1 MLVAKGYQT
10 YPPLQ
15 AFPNTTITVQKVFL
29 FIVQRLKENPL
40 AVITVEMIASALG
53 VCAKTVSNATNELQK
68 KHGLLTKSRRK
79 GFWNDVNR
87 YVITKQGRQLIP
99 ALINSYKVFC
109 GIFKR
114 PLLSFGLLLSLS
126 PSSFPLYKEDIYIY
140 PPLKRELLTHA
151 RVKRVEMSTPIDAK
165 EMLATQDLLSL
176 SKWGMIRLSAY
187 PRQAIEHAYLAF
199 RNSKSKK
206 DDPFRWFC
214 SLCDEWC
221 RKQNAEPNLPF
232 MRRLAVEH
240 SMPMNPEWLIPRPVL
255 AIPAKNKHVANER
268 RTAMSEEEGFI
279 HRIHALDKLGQMS
292 ELNEFAR
299 IIQTNLSKQVEP
311 FLDKPVEA
319 PIKKV
324 VTELKDQIVC
334 AQIANDEVVWGNLK
348 YSPIDGDELYEE
360 VYT

>member
-1 MLVAKGYQT
+1 MFVAKGYQT
-10 YPPLQ
+10 YPSLQ

-29 FIVQRLKENPL
+29 FIAQRLKENPL
-40 AVITVEMIASALG
+40 AVISVEMIASQLK

-68 KHGLLTKSRRK
+68 KHGLISKSRRK

-87 YVITKQGRQLIP
+87 YVITRKGRQLIP

-126 PSSFPLYKEDIYIY
+126 ASSFPLYKEDIYIY
-140 PPLKRELLTHA
+140 PTLKRESLTHA
-151 RVKRVEMSTPIDAK
+151 HVKRVAMSTPIDAK
-165 EMLATQDLLSL
+165 EMLAAQDLLSL

-221 RKQNAEPNLPF
+221 RKQNAEPNLPY

-240 SMPMNPEWLIPRPVL
+240 EMTTDPVWIIARPVL
-255 AIPAKNKHVANER
+255 AIPEKSKRVTSER
-268 RTAMSEEEGFI
+268 REPMTEEQGFI
-279 HRIHALDKLGQMS
+279 SRIQFVDKALNDPAP
-292 ELNEFAR
+292 NEFMR
-299 IIQTNLSKQVEP
+299 ILQAGFMKEIQPYLE
-311 FLDKPVEA
+311 KP
-319 PIKKV
+319 
-324 VTELKDQIVC
+324 
-334 AQIANDEVVWGNLK
+334 ND
-348 YSPIDGDELYEE
+348 S
-360 VYT
+360 